1 MNEKSKLCENNV
13 YFQISK
19 IIICA
24 AEASTRSQ
32 RLLPSFPSYGQH
44 QIYMTN
50 ILKTEFSV
58 ALKINN
64 NLKKPKQP
72 NTSPLYED
80 LVRRAEKSL

>member
-1 MNEKSKLCENNV
+1 MNEESKLCENNG

-19 IIICA
+19 II
-24 AEASTRSQ
+24 T
-32 RLLPSFPSYGQH
+32 LFPSYGQH

-58 ALKINN
+58 DLKINN
-64 NLKKPKQP
+64 NLKNPKQP
-72 NTSPLYED
+72 NTSTLYED